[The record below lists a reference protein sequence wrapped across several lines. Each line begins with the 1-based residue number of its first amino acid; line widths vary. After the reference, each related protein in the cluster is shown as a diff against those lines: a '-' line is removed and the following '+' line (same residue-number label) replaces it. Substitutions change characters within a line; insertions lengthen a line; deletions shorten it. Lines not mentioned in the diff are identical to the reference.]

1 MTMHPI
7 QLRQAS
13 PELVQHLLRTEPAV
27 ARLLATMEHRGVLFD
42 AARAGRLLDRLR
54 RHIDGVRSKLARL
67 GCSCDPAS
75 SRDVARLLFR
85 DLGVAPPAS
94 AGASVIHLSTKVALI
109 GGGVDSQGPALG
121 PCWNE
126 ETAPVVCI
134 HHITL

>member
-1 MTMHPI
+1 MFPIHP
-7 QLRQAS
+7 RQTCPA
-13 PELVQHLLRTEPAV
+13 LVQHLLRTEPAV

-42 AARAGRLLDRLR
+42 AARAGQLLDRLR

-94 AGASVIHLSTKVALI
+94 AGTSVIHLSTKVALI
-109 GGGVDSQGPALG
+109 GGGVDSQGATFG
-121 PCWNE
+121 AFWNE
-126 ETAPVVCI
+126 EKAPVACI
-134 HHITL
+134 HHIIL